1 MKSGSDY
8 KSHAALDNMMSV
20 SDYGLSRAVVYT
32 AHNEIED
39 GPVAYFPIY
48 ALMFLVHDSL
58 PEGAV
63 YKLELCT
70 LIPDFS

>member
-1 MKSGSDY
+1 MEKRHFFWMAHY

-32 AHNEIED
+32 ASNKVED
-39 GPVAYFPIY
+39 GPVACFPIY
-48 ALMFLVHDSL
+48 ALMFLEHDSL

-63 YKLELCT
+63 YKLEL
-70 LIPDFS
+70 